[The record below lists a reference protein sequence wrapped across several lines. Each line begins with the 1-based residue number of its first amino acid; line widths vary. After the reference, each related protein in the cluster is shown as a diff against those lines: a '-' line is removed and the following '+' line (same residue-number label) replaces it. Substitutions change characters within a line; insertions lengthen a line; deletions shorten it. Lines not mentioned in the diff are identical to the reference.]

1 MAEEGIRLETNAAE
15 IVKRFRGLPAVV
27 QTAVLSGIR
36 RWELL
41 AETRVRQSAGVKF
54 SGSRSG
60 LDSRLTSYAKKDDI
74 ASVDAAIGF
83 RKTAHFP
90 YELSQEF
97 GATAKPG
104 KSMVV
109 PVSARAKALSARG
122 LGPRDMPDKM
132 FIPKG
137 RHVLASYNKG
147 LGGMEVQYILIK
159 SLKPRLGFRKT
170 VMGGVGDL
178 GREIVDSW
186 KQGWKA
192 A

>member
-1 MAEEGIRLETNAAE
+1 MSDQGIKLETNAAD
-15 IVKRFRGLPAVV
+15 IVRRFRGMPAVV

-83 RKTAHFP
+83 RKTSNFP

-104 KSMVV
+104 KAMVV

-137 RHVLASYNKG
+137 RHVLVSYNKG
-147 LGGMEVQYILIK
+147 LGGMEVQYVLIK

-170 VMGGVGDL
+170 VL
-178 GREIVDSW
+178 GFVPELGKEIVESW
-186 KQGWKA
+186 RQGWRA